1 MQLQNK
7 NQNPKQ
13 LKKFIRHTLIIFFMI
28 GLTMIGT
35 QTANAQVQQVP
46 TAKLAIN
53 GKAVNGI
60 NPIKIDGVYYLP
72 LIPLAKSLGYNSI
85 KFEAKTLTYQLT
97 DGSTIIRTTM
107 GGSKAKKGNEYVNI
121 KPPRW
126 IHKTAYVS
134 LHGGGAL
141 FNTYITF
148 QPQDGSI
155 QVQKPAQKY
164 IAHTGDSLYN
174 ISRLHHVTIPQ
185 LKAANK
191 LTSDIVK
198 DGQVF
203 VIPPRNQPK
212 EMEPAKEHKSVKNT
226 NHMTV
231 ATQRQKV
238 IAQAK
243 LYIGAAY
250 KFGATLSEA
259 PKYFDCSSYTKL
271 VFGKNGITL
280 PRVSRDQASRGSTV
294 TKLEVGDLMFFT
306 QRDLY
311 SDGRVGHVGIYMG
324 DGSMIHASSSKGVS
338 ITKNVLQNP
347 YWKENYLYS
356 KRVIH

>member
-1 MQLQNK
+1 MQTQKHLRK
-7 NQNPKQ
+7 IFRTI
-13 LKKFIRHTLIIFFMI
+13 LITILMIALSFIGNHAT
-28 GLTMIGT
+28 
-35 QTANAQVQQVP
+35 NAQVQQVP

-72 LIPLAKSLGYNSI
+72 LVPLAKSLGYNSI
-85 KFEAKTLTYQLT
+85 KFEKKTLTYQIT
-97 DGSTIIRTTM
+97 DGSTTLRTTM

-126 IHKTAYVS
+126 IHNTAYVS

-141 FNTYITF
+141 FNAYITF
-148 QPQDGSI
+148 QPQNGSI
-155 QVQKPAQKY
+155 QVQRPAQKY

-174 ISRLHHVTIPQ
+174 ISRIHHVTIPE

-191 LTSDIVK
+191 LASDIVK

-203 VIPPRNQPK
+203 VIPPRDQAK
-212 EMEPAKEHKSVKNT
+212 EMEPAKEKKPVKNT

-238 IAQAK
+238 ISQAK
-243 LYIGAAY
+243 LYIGASY
-250 KFGATLSEA
+250 KFGASLADA
-259 PKYFDCSSYTKL
+259 PKYFDCSSYTQL

-280 PRVSRDQASRGSTV
+280 PRVSRDQASRGTAISR
-294 TKLEVGDLMFFT
+294 LEAGDLMFFT
-306 QRDLY
+306 QKDIY

-347 YWKENYLYS
+347 YWKQNYLYS
-356 KRVIH
+356 KRVIF

>member
-1 MQLQNK
+1 MQ
-7 NQNPKQ
+7 NQKHLRGFFRQ
-13 LKKFIRHTLIIFFMI
+13 TLIILFII
-28 GLTMIGT
+28 GLTVTGT
-35 QTANAQVQQVP
+35 HAANAQVQQVP

-60 NPIKIDGVYYLP
+60 NPIKIEGVYYLP
-72 LIPLAKSLGYNSI
+72 LIPLAKALGYNYI
-85 KFEAKTLTYQLT
+85 KFEEKTLTYQLT

-141 FNTYITF
+141 LNAYITF
-148 QPQDGSI
+148 QPKDGSI

-174 ISRLHHVTIPQ
+174 ISRLHHVTIPE

-198 DGQVF
+198 DGQIF
-203 VIPPRNQPK
+203 VIPPRDQAK
-212 EMEPAKEHKSVKNT
+212 EMEPAKEHKPIKNT

-231 ATQRQKV
+231 ATQRQK
-238 IAQAK
+238 ILNQAK
-243 LYIGAAY
+243 LYIGATY
-250 KFGATLSEA
+250 KFGATLAEA
-259 PKYFDCSSYTKL
+259 PKYFDCSSYTQL

-280 PRVSRDQASRGSTV
+280 PRVSRDQAGRGTTV
-294 TKLEVGDLMFFT
+294 AQLEAGDLMFFT
-306 QRDLY
+306 QKDLY

-324 DGSMIHASSSKGVS
+324 DGSMIHASTSKGVS

-347 YWKENYLYS
+347 YWKQNYLYS
-356 KRVIH
+356 KRVIF